1 MIPFNKIAYG
11 VNTLNGGSPKQAN
24 QNEGKGFF
32 TAPARRVVDAAY
44 VRDIS
49 PTFLDYWTQPR
60 LFFNSLVP
68 AEQQMV
74 VNAVRFELAKVGSVD
89 VRKASIAQLNKI
101 SHDLAKRVALAFGLE
116 APAPDAKY
124 YHNSTTAGVSAFR
137 DPLPTIATL
146 KVGILAS
153 TSSKSS
159 LAQAAALAEALAAKG
174 AFTVIM
180 GEYIVDGVDQTY
192 AASDAVHFDGVI
204 AVDGTKGLFG
214 LKTASSLYP
223 NQRPASIIRDSF
235 LYGKPVGVIGDA
247 KEGLSACSI
256 EAAPGIYI
264 NDATYDVGKIIDQFE
279 QGLKTFKFLDRF
291 ALD

>member
-11 VNTLNGGSPKQAN
+11 ANTLNGGSPKLAT

-32 TAPARRVVDAAY
+32 SAPARRVVDAAY

-74 VNAVRFELAKVGSVD
+74 VNAIRFELAKVGSVD

-101 SHDLAKRVALAFGLE
+101 SHELAERVALAFGLD
-116 APAPDAKY
+116 APAADPTY
-124 YHNSTTAGVSAFR
+124 YHTNTTAGVSAFR
-137 DPLPTIATL
+137 NPLPTIAAL

-159 LAQAAALAEALAAKG
+159 LAQAAALAKALAAKG

-180 GEYIVDGVDQTY
+180 GEFIVDGVDQTY

-204 AVDGTKGLFG
+204 VVDGTKNLFG
-214 LKTASSLYP
+214 LKTTSSLYP
-223 NQRPASIIRDSF
+223 NQRPASIVRDSF
-235 LYGKPVGVIGDA
+235 LYGKPVGVIGDG

-264 NDATYDVGKIIDQFE
+264 NDATYDVEKIIDQFE

-291 ALD
+291 AMD